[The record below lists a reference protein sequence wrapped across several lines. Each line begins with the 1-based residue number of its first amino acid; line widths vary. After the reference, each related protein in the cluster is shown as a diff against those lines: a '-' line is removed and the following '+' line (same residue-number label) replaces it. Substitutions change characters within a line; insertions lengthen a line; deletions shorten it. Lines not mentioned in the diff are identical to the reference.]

1 MRQPKV
7 RPIKRERIADKPER
21 TRLEKIT
28 TLLQAASA
36 ILVPIVV
43 AVAGLI
49 IQQSIAKQT
58 TAKDYVSLAID
69 ILKVDPKVQDLFKGN
84 PLRDWAA
91 DVLVLD
97 SPVPISKAAQEQ
109 LKTTRVIVYEPKT
122 LPQGLEWSKAMEK
135 ALGSKVFD
143 SKAFEKALELFEK
156 GSATPTPKP
165 SETP

>member
-1 MRQPKV
+1 V
-7 RPIKRERIADKPER
+7 RITKKPER
-21 TRLEKIT
+21 TRLETIT
-28 TLLQAASA
+28 TLLQAMSA

-69 ILKVDPKVQDLFKGN
+69 ILKVDPKTQDLFKGN

-97 SPVPISKAAQEQ
+97 SPVPISKEAQRQ
-109 LKTTRVIVYEPKT
+109 LRTTQVLAYEPT
-122 LPQGLEWSKAMEK
+122 LPQGFVS
-135 ALGSKVFD
+135 
-143 SKAFEKALELFEK
+143 KALEKAMVIDPKALEK
-156 GSATPTPKP
+156 VLELWEKSSATPTPKP